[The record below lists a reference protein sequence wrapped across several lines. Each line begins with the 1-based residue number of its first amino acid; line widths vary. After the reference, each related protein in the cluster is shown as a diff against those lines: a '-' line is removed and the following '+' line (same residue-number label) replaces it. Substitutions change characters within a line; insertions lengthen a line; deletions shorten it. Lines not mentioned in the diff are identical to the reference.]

1 MLTKVPSVVK
11 KLFPKRIW
19 NLSAEG
25 KNLYL
30 SFDDGPI
37 PSVTPWVLSV
47 LREYKAKATFFCIGE
62 NVQKHPQIFQQI
74 KKEGHT
80 VGNHTFHHLNGW
92 KTSTEDYILNAKKAT
107 LVIESEYFRPPYGKL
122 KPAQASQL
130 QRHFKI
136 VMWDVLSEDY
146 NTKLSAEKCL
156 KNVLKNAGSGSIIVF
171 HDSLKAEKNLK
182 YVLPKVLQHYKEK
195 GFTFKALYTD

>member
-1 MLTKVPSVVK
+1 MITKVPSVVK
-11 KLFPKRIW
+11 RLFPNRIW
-19 NLSAEG
+19 NLSTEG

-30 SFDDGPI
+30 TFDDGPI

-47 LREYKAKATFFCIGE
+47 LRKHQAKATFFCIGE
-62 NVQKHPQIFQQI
+62 NVQKHPQIFQQV
-74 KKEGHT
+74 KNEGHT

-92 KTSTEDYILNAKKAT
+92 KTSTEDYVLNAKKAT
-107 LVIESEYFRPPYGKL
+107 LVIDSEYFRPPFGKL

-136 VMWDVLSEDY
+136 VMWDVSSEDY
-146 NTKLSAEKCL
+146 NAKLSAEKCL
-156 KNVLKNAGSGSIIVF
+156 ANVLKNADSGSIIVF

-182 YVLPKVLQHYKEK
+182 YVLPKVLQHFTEK
-195 GFTFKALYTD
+195 GFAFKAI